1 MLPELLCQRREDPA
15 FDDKRLA
22 TAIATRDRSYKL
34 LLWIGNAIDKGL
46 IQFAGENGLDLDE
59 QLAARIVS
67 NQETRRP
74 AAYLAYGDWLIR
86 RLAGESDGP
95 AILALWRIIAWDPRG
110 GMRRGFELQLIDFK
124 VAEETLVSAI
134 RDAK

>member
-1 MLPELLCQRREDPA
+1 MIEC
-15 FDDKRLA
+15 
-22 TAIATRDRSYKL
+22 
-34 LLWIGNAIDKGL
+34 L

-95 AILALWRIIAWDPRG
+95 AILALWRIIAWNPRG